1 MQAIILAG
9 GKGSRLKPFTTNFP
23 KPLVPIGD
31 IPIVEII
38 LKQLKYYG
46 VKDVVLAVNHMA
58 DLIMAFFKNGE
69 KLGLNISYSVENEA
83 LGTAGPLS
91 IIKNLNENF
100 LVLNGDVLT
109 TLDFKSFFDFHNK
122 KKAVSTI
129 ATFNK
134 EIKIDL
140 GVLET
145 RDEVFDNYIE
155 KPTYNFTVSMG
166 IYAFNKS
173 ITKYLEKGVPL
184 DIPDLILRLKKN
196 NKTISCYKGNYDW
209 LDIGRF
215 DDYEMATRI
224 FKENKSKYL
233 KGNI

>member
-9 GKGSRLKPFTTNFP
+9 GKGSRLRPFTTNFP
-23 KPLVPIGD
+23 KPLVPIDD
-31 IPIVEII
+31 IPILEII

-69 KLGLNISYSVENEA
+69 KLGLNISYSVENEP
-83 LGTAGPLS
+83 LGTAGPIS
-91 IIKNLNENF
+91 IVKNLNENF

-109 TLDFKSFFDFHNK
+109 TIDFKSFFDFHK
-122 KKAVSTI
+122 KKKTVSTI

-134 EIKIDL
+134 KVKIDL

-145 RDEVFDNYIE
+145 SGDVFNNYIE
-155 KPTYNFTVSMG
+155 KPTYNFTVSTG
-166 IYAFNKS
+166 IYVFNKS
-173 ITKYLEKGVPL
+173 IIQYLDKGAPM

-196 NKTISCYKGNYDW
+196 KKEISCYKGKYEW

-215 DDYEMATRI
+215 DDYEVATKI
-224 FKENKSKYL
+224 FKEQKSKYL
-233 KGNI
+233 KGE

>member
-23 KPLVPIGD
+23 KPLVPIDD
-31 IPIVEII
+31 IPILEII

-69 KLGLNISYSVENEA
+69 KLGLNISYSVESEP
-83 LGTAGPLS
+83 LGTAGPIS
-91 IIKNLNENF
+91 IVKNLDENF

-109 TLDFKSFFDFHNK
+109 TLNFKSFFNFHK
-122 KKAVSTI
+122 KKKTISTI

-134 EIKIDL
+134 EVKIDL

-145 RDEVFDNYIE
+145 NGDVFDDYIE

-166 IYAFNKS
+166 IYVFNKS
-173 ITKYLEKGVPL
+173 IVQYLEKGTPL
-184 DIPDLILRLKKN
+184 DIPDLILKLKE
-196 NKTISCYKGNYDW
+196 NKEEICCYKGDYDW
-209 LDIGRF
+209 LDIGRV
-215 DDYEMATRI
+215 DDYEMATKI
-224 FKENKSKYL
+224 FKEQKSKYL
-233 KGNI
+233 KGE